1 MKDIHIQIIE
11 NYISAYNSFDI
22 SAMLKDLDEEIVFE
36 NITNDTTDLTLKGL
50 DAFKNQ
56 AEQAALFFTEREQK
70 ITAFEAF
77 ELTTKVNIN
86 YNATLAQDLQSLKKG
101 ANIKLKGQSI
111 FYFNKEN
118 RIIKIQDIS

>member
-1 MKDIHIQIIE
+1 MKGIHSQIIE

-22 SAMLKDLDEEIVFE
+22 NGMLKDLDEEIIFE
-36 NITNDTTDLTLKGL
+36 NTTNGTTDLALKGL
-50 DAFKNQ
+50 NAFKNQ
-56 AEQAALFFTEREQK
+56 AEQAAVFFTEREQK
-70 ITAFEAF
+70 IMAFEAF
-77 ELTTKVNIN
+77 ELTIKVNID

-101 ANIKLKGQSI
+101 QSIKLKGQSI